1 MHENRV
7 EYKGSPRELQP
18 VRMSSRFLQKVYG
31 NGVVLANLPGQR
43 RVPYASQ
50 EELSALRD
58 SRLRRAVRYAAE
70 SVPYYRKM
78 FAALKI
84 DPREIRCIE
93 DLDRLPLLDKSTIQQ
108 DPDSFISTS
117 WLGKKSIPFLTSGS
131 TGLRL
136 RIHHDPH
143 SLLQNIAFGE
153 REREVVTALCDRR
166 LGYKELYIGFPQWT
180 IAKVWDFYK
189 KWTFLPV
196 RPQRIFISITEPV
209 EHIADTINQFNPD
222 IILGWGSYLELLF
235 RMLALNAIRIHTPRV
250 LIYGADSMTP
260 EGKRFIERQFNVTI
274 LSHYSAVECF
284 KIGFMCEQ
292 GNHFHLHQ
300 DLCHIKI
307 VDASGSN
314 APIGRKGEV
323 IISNLINRG
332 TVLLNYRLG
341 DIASLSPEKC
351 SCGRSLSLLSELEGR
366 VEDILFLPGGI
377 IIHPRMI
384 WSVFKGRNEVIRYQL
399 IQHEPLRFEL
409 KVLTQDT
416 QIYQRVIGGIVGD
429 LHQLLGSSALI
440 EAHYAEDLAE
450 VTTSKFRPVQS
461 HCKQHQ
467 LR

>member
-1 MHENRV
+1 MSAQ
-7 EYKGSPRELQP
+7 GGPDAPRSLQP
-18 VRMSSRFLQKVYG
+18 IQMSARFLQKIYG
-31 NGVVLANLPGQR
+31 NGVALANLPGQR

-58 SRLRRAVRYAAE
+58 SRLRRTVQYAAE
-70 SVPYYRKM
+70 SVPYYRKL

-84 DPREIRCIE
+84 DPQEIRCVE
-93 DLDRLPLLDKSTIQQ
+93 DLNRLPLLDKSMIHK
-108 DPDSFISTS
+108 DPDSFVSMS
-117 WLGKKSIPFLTSGS
+117 WRGRKSIPFLTSGS

-153 REREVVTALCDRR
+153 REREVVTALCGRR
-166 LGYKELYIGFPQWT
+166 LGYKELYLGCPQWT
-180 IAKVWDFYK
+180 ITKVWDFYK
-189 KWTFLPV
+189 TWTFLPV
-196 RPQRIFISITEPV
+196 RPQRIFISMLEPV
-209 EHIADTINQFNPD
+209 ERIADAINRFNPD
-222 IILGWGSYLELLF
+222 VIVGMGSYLELLF
-235 RMLALNAIRIHTPRV
+235 RMLALNAIRIHPPRI
-250 LIYGADSMTP
+250 LSYGGDSMTP
-260 EGKRFIERQFNVTI
+260 EGKRFIERQFNVAI
-274 LSHYSAVECF
+274 LSHYNAVECF
-284 KIGFMCEQ
+284 KIGFLCEQ

-300 DLCHIKI
+300 DLCHIRI
-307 VDASGSN
+307 VNASGSN

-351 SCGRSLSLLSELEGR
+351 GCGRSLSLLSELEGR

-377 IIHPRMI
+377 IIHPEVI
-384 WSVFKGRNEVIRYQL
+384 WSVFEDRNEVIRYQL

-409 KVLTQDT
+409 KVLTGDT
-416 QIYQRVIGGIVGD
+416 QIYQRLIGGIVDD
-429 LHQLLGSSALI
+429 LRQLLGSSALI

-461 HCKQHQ
+461 RCKQHQ
-467 LR
+467 LQ